1 MESKHSNRTKNIE
14 NIISAF
20 SKMHKFPKALIK
32 FGTYIFTGILVI
44 GMILVILNNTLWQ
57 YDPYLDTVSKEI
69 VKASFIIEAEAIIG
83 SLIMDY
89 VFRK

>member
-14 NIISAF
+14 QIMSAF
-20 SKMHKFPKALIK
+20 NKMHKFPKALMK
-32 FGTYIFTGILVI
+32 FGTYIFVGILVI
-44 GMILVILNNTLWQ
+44 GMILVILNNTLLQ

-69 VKASFIIEAEAIIG
+69 VKTSFIIEAEAIIG